1 MPALTDIPPEL
12 RTGPFTLERARSLGL
27 TRDMLRGKRFRRILK
42 GVYILTEIPHSEV
55 WLLAR
60 HF

>member
-1 MPALTDIPPEL
+1 
-12 RTGPFTLERARSLGL
+12 
-27 TRDMLRGKRFRRILK
+27 MLRGKRFRRILK